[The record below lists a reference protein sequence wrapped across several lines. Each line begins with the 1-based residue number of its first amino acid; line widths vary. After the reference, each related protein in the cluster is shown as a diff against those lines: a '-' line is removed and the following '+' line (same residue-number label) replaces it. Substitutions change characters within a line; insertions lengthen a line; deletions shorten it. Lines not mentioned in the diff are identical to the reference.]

1 MEEFKFLKPT
11 KIKHPTTGID
21 LEYLDKSNAVC
32 IVLFNNNKDK
42 ILLVKQ
48 YRPGSKGPMLEV
60 PAGLIDEGEN
70 PETAVL
76 RELREETGYSK
87 DDITDFTNLKDGLYA
102 SPGYTTEKLFFF
114 SAKLKDDNKKPEE
127 LNLDHGEDLEVEWVE
142 VKDIFKKSNDMK
154 TILAFSLFGI

>member
-32 IVLFNNNKDK
+32 IALFNNNKDK

-48 YRPGSKGPMLEV
+48 YRPGSKSLMLEV

-76 RELREETGYSK
+76 RELREETGYTK
-87 DDITDFTNLKDGLYA
+87 NDIIEFRSLEEGLYA

-114 SAKLKDDNKKPEE
+114 SAKLKDDNIKPQK
-127 LNLDHGEDLEVEWVE
+127 LSLDHGEDLEVEWIE
-142 VKDIFKKSNDMK
+142 VKDIFQKSNDIK
-154 TILAFSLFGI
+154 TILAFSLFGV